1 MLDAESVAGHLLKAG
16 SVFGF
21 LAGYRRELFRA
32 SVPADVTAAVITL
45 QALHGLSDSETVD
58 AVTFDLRWKAACG
71 LPVTA
76 GAFHATTLTYWRR
89 RLAASSSTVE
99 SSARRVLPTDTPVDA
114 TTASKIRFG
123 RSEAGGHPGHG
134 DPNDIMETTLSDGW
148 VIGAALRPVL
158 AVQESAKRYPTSRLA
173 RNSPATRHRDDGV
186 ALMRRYLFGLDGRCQ
201 CLQGLRSRV
210 LGGPAKQRLGFAGIH
225 HD

>member
-1 MLDAESVAGHLLKAG
+1 M
-16 SVFGF
+16 
-21 LAGYRRELFRA
+21 
-32 SVPADVTAAVITL
+32 
-45 QALHGLSDSETVD
+45 
-58 AVTFDLRWKAACG
+58 VTFDLRWKAACG
-71 LPVTA
+71 LPLTA

-123 RSEAGGHPGHG
+123 RSEAGGDPGHG

-148 VIGAALRPVL
+148 VIGVALRPVL

-173 RNSPATRHRDDGV
+173 RNSPATRHRDDRV
-186 ALMRRYLFGLDGRCQ
+186 ALMRRYLFGSTR
-201 CLQGLRSRV
+201 
-210 LGGPAKQRLGFAGIH
+210 
-225 HD
+225 